1 MAAVA
6 VLDSGGNG
14 GNANANSTATAS
26 GSGGATSSA
35 SATGGD
41 GGSGADVYGPA
52 HGGDGGGATA
62 TADASGGSATSA
74 MATATG
80 GAGSYVN
87 SSGSEDRG
95 GNGGDAVATA
105 DAVALRGGAA
115 NATATATGGQAGGVG
130 VLGTPGAEGAA
141 NATSSATT
149 TRGAL
154 AQAQSTAVGSSAE
167 AQSTA
172 QTSFYATVVQ
182 SVATAPTEG
191 TAATNAIAQAG
202 GAGQTFANPGQTAY
216 AFTVGDPDKAYTA
229 TLIGGEGNI
238 ADALLGPIF
247 GAAILGANYAS
258 GGDESDTYTATST
271 IDFVYGGDLTLGLI
285 GDQQSGFTGG
295 AGFESIE
302 FTVLAGGT
310 TILDQTFTSLAAA
323 DSFFDDQV
331 INLGSSYGP
340 GVDLTFTY
348 TLTADGPGGY
358 GLDFVVG
365 GAVPEPSTWAMT
377 LVGFAGLGFAGYRS
391 ARKAKCKGSRL
402 SPSRS

>member
-1 MAAVA
+1 VAA
-6 VLDSGGNG
+6 
-14 GNANANSTATAS
+14 
-26 GSGGATSSA
+26 
-35 SATGGD
+35 
-41 GGSGADVYGPA
+41 
-52 HGGDGGGATA
+52 
-62 TADASGGSATSA
+62 
-74 MATATG
+74 
-80 GAGSYVN
+80 
-87 SSGSEDRG
+87 
-95 GNGGDAVATA
+95 
-105 DAVALRGGAA
+105 
-115 NATATATGGQAGGVG
+115 
-130 VLGTPGAEGAA
+130 
-141 NATSSATT
+141 
-149 TRGAL
+149 
-154 AQAQSTAVGSSAE
+154 
-167 AQSTA
+167 
-172 QTSFYATVVQ
+172 
-182 SVATAPTEG
+182 APTEG

-202 GAGQTFANPGQTAY
+202 GAGQAFVDPGQTAY
-216 AFTVGDPDKAYTA
+216 AFTVGDPNKAYTA

-258 GGDESDTYTATST
+258 GGGESDTYTATST

-285 GDQQSGFTGG
+285 GDQQSGFNGG

-310 TILDQTFTSLAAA
+310 TILDQTFSSLAAA

-377 LVGFAGLGFAGYRS
+377 LVGFTGLGFAGYRARKRRDNQFVSILKS
-391 ARKAKCKGSRL
+391 ARRGEAA
-402 SPSRS
+402 